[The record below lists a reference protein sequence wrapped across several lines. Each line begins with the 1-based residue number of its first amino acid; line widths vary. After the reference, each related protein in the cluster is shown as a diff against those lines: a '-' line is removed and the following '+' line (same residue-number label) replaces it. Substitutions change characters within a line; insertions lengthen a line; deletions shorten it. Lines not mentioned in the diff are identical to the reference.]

1 MIDLKKLEENFD
13 YEYYTKLTAAILNI
27 AKSDERFFGDIVSY
41 SEWIK
46 SNSKNIDSSFEK
58 EVEIVFAINLCNF
71 CLRNKNIIDKIN
83 ETFAHFENV
92 PLLEEKND

>member
-1 MIDLKKLEENFD
+1 MIDLKKLQENFD

-27 AKSDERFFGDIVSY
+27 AEIGRFFGDIVSY

-46 SNSKNIDSSFEK
+46 SNSKNTDSSFSK
-58 EVEIVFAINLCNF
+58 EEEIVFAINLCNF